1 VRTGMYT
8 VGGIDRFD
16 WNKRPLRP
24 VDNVTNLPL
33 DRTLLPQ
40 ALKNAG
46 YATAMFGKWHIGQ
59 QGDYLPGKRGFD
71 EAIVSM
77 GSHFDFPTNPKTEY
91 PKGTYLADFLTDKAV
106 DFITRHKDG
115 PFFLYLPH
123 NAVHFP
129 LYPGKAFQKKSS
141 NGNYGDWVEEVD
153 WSVGRVLDTL
163 RRFVDRAADA
173 GATVSVG
180 FEDAS
185 RADPDFL
192 VRAAQLA
199 QARGAVRVRYA
210 DTLGLLEPFTTHERI
225 GRLHREIDIGIE
237 MHAHNDLGLATA
249 NTLAAVLAGATHAS
263 TTVNGLGERAGNA
276 ALEEVVMAA
285 RHLYGVDCGIDTTR
299 LPRIS
304 QLVAQ
309 ASGRPVAAGK
319 SIVGAAVF
327 THESGIHVDGLLKDR
342 GNYEAFQP
350 EELGREHSLVLGKH
364 SGSHGVRDAY
374 ARLGMQLSAGQAQL
388 LLDAI
393 RSHVSATKRAPTDAE
408 LLRFYFDKET
418 TWTA

>member
-1 VRTGMYT
+1 MTPRTDGQPLLTINDTTLRDGEQTAGVAFTDDEKLAIAAALDAAGVPEME
-8 VGGIDRFD
+8 VGIPAMGEHEIELIRELVASTRQARTMVWARMVDGDLAAALRCHADIVHLSISVSDIQIERKLGRDR
-16 WNKRPLRP
+16 
-24 VDNVTNLPL
+24 
-33 DRTLLPQ
+33 
-40 ALKNAG
+40 
-46 YATAMFGKWHIGQ
+46 
-59 QGDYLPGKRGFD
+59 
-71 EAIVSM
+71 
-77 GSHFDFPTNPKTEY
+77 
-91 PKGTYLADFLTDKAV
+91 
-106 DFITRHKDG
+106 
-115 PFFLYLPH
+115 
-123 NAVHFP
+123 
-129 LYPGKAFQKKSS
+129 
-141 NGNYGDWVEEVD
+141 DWV
-153 WSVGRVLDTL
+153 LATI

-185 RADPDFL
+185 RADADFL

-199 QARGAVRVRYA
+199 QQHGAVRVRYA

-225 GRLHREIDIGIE
+225 GRLRREIDIGIE

-285 RHLYGVDCGIDTTR
+285 RHLYELDCRVDTTR

-350 EELGREHSLVLGKH
+350 EELGRRHSLVLGKH

-374 ARLGMQLSAGQAQL
+374 ARLGMQLNAQQAHAL
-388 LLDAI
+388 LECI
-393 RSHVSATKRAPTDAE
+393 RAHVAATKRAPTDAE
-408 LLRFYFDKET
+408 LIRFYFDEESA
-418 TWTA
+418 WTA